1 MDDMG
6 GSEEVLLL
14 QDKIRVKLRERE
26 RFQNSSLLKHVYVF
40 VIFFKFEHFR
50 RSLAGLIRSVCLNIY
65 YSKIEKNFTD
75 KTSKK
80 TVLKHSHTRDE

>member
-1 MDDMG
+1 MG

-40 VIFFKFEHFR
+40 VIFFKFEAFQKVPCWID
-50 RSLAGLIRSVCLNIY
+50 SFCLFIY
-65 YSKIEKNFTD
+65 I
-75 KTSKK
+75 
-80 TVLKHSHTRDE
+80 L